1 MIQWDKYFDHI
12 FCVTYVNNGR
22 YHEISKELDRVGILK
37 SGIFEFIYNVDYK
50 YKDIMHN
57 AIYSPG
63 LNDAWKYCTIQ
74 HLKIWNIIKEVGFKR
89 VLILEDDI
97 AFLKDLNKIEY
108 ALETTD
114 YKDITLFHYIFL
126 DTDIFYSTACYY
138 VNYHG
143 AEVLVDNFNK
153 NEHFVVCDQLLFDQT
168 YSAVTHTTSNGNNEY
183 NIQCVNK
190 IKNYNVNNYELN
202 TADIIIG
209 TQHHK
214 TTRISKDI
222 IIDNEKNQEYNFWM
236 DLI

>member
-22 YHEISKELDRVGILK
+22 YHKISKELDRVGILK
-37 SGIFEFIYNVDYK
+37 SGIFEFIYDAEYK
-50 YKDIMHN
+50 YKDSMYN
-57 AIYSPG
+57 SIYSPG
-63 LNDAWKYCTIQ
+63 LNSGWKCSTIQ

-108 ALETTD
+108 ALKTTD
-114 YKDITLFHYIFL
+114 YKDITLFHYVFL
-126 DTDIFYSTACYY
+126 NTGVFYSTACYY

-153 NEHFVVCDQLLFDQT
+153 NKHFVICDQLLMNST
-168 YSAVTHTTSNGNNEY
+168 VKSVTHYNGNGDN
-183 NIQCVNK
+183 
-190 IKNYNVNNYELN
+190 NYNVNVSNKVINYNISNYELN

-214 TTRISKDI
+214 TIKISEDI
-222 IIDNEKNQEYNFWM
+222 IIDNKKIKNIIFG
-236 DLI
+236 LI